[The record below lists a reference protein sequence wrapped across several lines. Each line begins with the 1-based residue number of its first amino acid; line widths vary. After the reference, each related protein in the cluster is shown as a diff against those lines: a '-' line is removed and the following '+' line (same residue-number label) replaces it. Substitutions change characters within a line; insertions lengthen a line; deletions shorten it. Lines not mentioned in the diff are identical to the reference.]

1 MVFELT
7 STLAAAGPDG
17 FGNPNPN
24 PALQRRLKQEP
35 SSPKA
40 LAVENTTTMAYQE
53 VVLLFRPV
61 CSLAKVDQGF
71 ISGC

>member
-53 VVLLFRPV
+53 VVLFF
-61 CSLAKVDQGF
+61 DQF
-71 ISGC
+71 AALLR